1 MHFVAKEEDVI
12 EAVLEEE
19 SSVDGVDSRSRCKE
33 S

>member
-12 EAVLEEE
+12 EVVLEEE
-19 SSVDGVDSRSRCKE
+19 SSVDGANSKSGCKE